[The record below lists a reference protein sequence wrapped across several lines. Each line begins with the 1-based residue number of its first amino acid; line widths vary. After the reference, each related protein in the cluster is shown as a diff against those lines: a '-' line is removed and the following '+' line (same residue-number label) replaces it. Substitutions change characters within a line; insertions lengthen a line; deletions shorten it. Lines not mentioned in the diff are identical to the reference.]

1 MKTGINRH
9 GRRALSGVLLFYCL
23 TNAYGQS
30 KEILKLRQQQ
40 AANAGLNAPNQ
51 KLVSPSNDFKKT
63 KITGDFLSEGV
74 AVADLNKD
82 GRLDIVAGYYWFE
95 APNWTRHEMAPSRTF
110 DPKKEY
116 SNSFLN
122 LGMDVNLDGWDDVV
136 IVDFPGKP
144 AFWFEN
150 PKNTPG
156 RSRSGM
162 PDHGVPDGAV
172 DTPGQWKKHI
182 IADSV
187 GIANESPGF
196 IDIDGDGRLDIL
208 CGDKAKKQIVWL
220 KPPVKPGDMVWKRFA
235 LSQENVPGTEIFSHG
250 IGYGDI
256 DKDGLNDVVIREGWF
271 KGTADQKAGN
281 WVFHPASLGEPCSH
295 MQVLDVNG
303 DGKND
308 VVSASAHALGVWWHE
323 QVAEGP
329 GKVAFKTH
337 LMSNTTAQ
345 THSSIMADLNGDG
358 RAEYIT
364 GKRFLAHHGR
374 DPGDS
379 DAAILLW
386 LEFSSAKEPYWKEHI
401 IDNNSGAGL
410 NIVVQDLNGDRKPDV
425 VVANK
430 NGVFLFENQVEK

>member
-1 MKTGINRH
+1 MNTRIEPNSRYI
-9 GRRALSGVLLFYCL
+9 LSTILLFCWIA
-23 TNAYGQS
+23 NAYSQE
-30 KEILKLRQQQ
+30 KPLFRIRRQQ
-40 AANAGLNAPNQ
+40 AGNTTTTVNSPA
-51 KLVSPSNDFKKT
+51 KLVVASDDFKKT
-63 KITGDFLSEGV
+63 KITGDFISEGV

-82 GRLDIVAGYYWFE
+82 GRMDIVAGYYWFE
-95 APNWTRHEMAPSRTF
+95 APSWTRHEMAPSRSF

-122 LGMDVNLDGWDDVV
+122 LGMDVNQDGWDDVV

-144 AFWFEN
+144 GFWFEN
-150 PKNTPG
+150 PKNG
-156 RSRSGM
+156 
-162 PDHGVPDGAV
+162 PDE
-172 DTPGQWKKHI
+172 WKKHI
-182 IADSV
+182 IVDSV

-220 KPPVKPGDMVWKRFA
+220 KSPTKPGDTEWKRFA

-250 IGYGDI
+250 IGYGDVN
-256 DKDGLNDVVIREGWF
+256 KDGLNDVVIREGWF
-271 KGTADQKAGN
+271 RGTADKKSGN
-281 WVFHPASLGEPCSH
+281 WVFHPVNLGEPCSH
-295 MQVLDVNG
+295 MQILDLNG

-323 QVAEGP
+323 QIADEQ
-329 GKVAFKTH
+329 GKLAFKTH

-358 RAEYIT
+358 RADYIT

-379 DAAILLW
+379 DPAILLW
-386 LEFSSAKEPYWKEHI
+386 FEFSPGRQPYWKEHV
-401 IDNNSGAGL
+401 IDTDSGAGL
-410 NIVVQDLNGDRKPDV
+410 NIVAQDMNGDQKTDL

-430 NGVFLFENQVEK
+430 NGVFLFENKIKK

>member
-1 MKTGINRH
+1 M
-9 GRRALSGVLLFYCL
+9 
-23 TNAYGQS
+23 TNAYSQA
-30 KEILKLRQQQ
+30 KPLFKMRQQM
-40 AANAGLNAPNQ
+40 AEGTVTTPSS
-51 KLVSPSNDFKKT
+51 KTVVPSNDFKKT
-63 KITGDFLSEGV
+63 KITGDFISEGV

-82 GRLDIVAGYYWFE
+82 GKLDIVAGYYWFE
-95 APNWTRHEMAPSRTF
+95 APNWTRHEMAPSRLF
-110 DPKKEY
+110 DPRKEY

-122 LGMDVNLDGWDDVV
+122 LGMDVNQDGWDDVV
-136 IVDFPGKP
+136 VVDFPGLP
-144 AFWFEN
+144 GFWFEN
-150 PKNTPG
+150 PKNQ
-156 RSRSGM
+156 
-162 PDHGVPDGAV
+162 A
-172 DTPGQWKKHI
+172 GQWKKHI
-182 IADSV
+182 LADSV

-220 KPPVKPGDMVWKRFA
+220 KAPSKPGETEWKRFA

-250 IGYGDI
+250 IGYGDVN
-256 DKDGLNDVVIREGWF
+256 KDGFNDVVIREGWF
-271 KGTADQKAGN
+271 EGTADKTSGN
-281 WVFHPASLGEPCSH
+281 WVFHPANLGEPCSH

-323 QVAEGP
+323 QVADEQ
-329 GKVAFKTH
+329 GKIDFKTH

-358 RAEYIT
+358 QKDYIT

-379 DAAILLW
+379 EAPILMW
-386 LEFSSAKEPYWKEHI
+386 FEFTPGQAPYYKEHV
-401 IDNNSGAGL
+401 IDNDSGAGL
-410 NIVVQDLNGDRKPDV
+410 NIVAQDMNGDRKPDV

-430 NGVFLFENQVEK
+430 NGVYLFENRLKR